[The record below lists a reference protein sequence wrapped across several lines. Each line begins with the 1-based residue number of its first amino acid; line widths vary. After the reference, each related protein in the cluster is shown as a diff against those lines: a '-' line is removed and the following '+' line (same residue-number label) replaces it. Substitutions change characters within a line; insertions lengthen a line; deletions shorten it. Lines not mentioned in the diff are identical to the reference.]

1 MSETKLIYLSDVAPQ
16 SVDWLWYPYIPYGKI
31 TIMHGDGGEGK
42 TTLALNLAAILS
54 KGDELPRNNF
64 DEMKSTTEPITVI
77 YQTAEDGLADTIKPR
92 LLAAGADCS
101 RIITIDET
109 KNVLSMTDERLEQT
123 IKATGARL
131 LILDPIQGY
140 LGANVD
146 INRANEVRPI
156 FSQLSRIAEENNCAV
171 LLIGHL
177 SKCRQKASY
186 RGLGSVDIV
195 AAARSVLMVGK
206 LPNDPEKRII
216 CHSKS
221 NLAQNGKSLNFKIL
235 NGKVEWGEFVSDIA
249 DEIFG
254 EIIAP
259 RSPKLNE
266 AKDII
271 LELLADGAKPSS
283 EIFSAFQGEFNI
295 GKRTVEQARTELKNE
310 HKIKIYKTKENW
322 VWELVKAG
330 ETNND
335 NQGILP

>member
-16 SVDWLWYPYIPYGKI
+16 SVEWLWYPYIPYGKI

-54 KGDELPRNNF
+54 RGEALPCNSYDDTNRL
-64 DEMKSTTEPITVI
+64 TEPINVI

-92 LLAAGADCS
+92 LLSAGADCS
-101 RIITIDET
+101 RIVTIDEL
-109 KNVLSMTDERLEQT
+109 KDPLSMTDERLEQA
-123 IKATGARL
+123 IKTTGARL

-156 FSQLSRIAEENNCAV
+156 FSRLGKIAEKYNCAI

-177 SKCRQKASY
+177 GKCKQKAAY

-206 LPNDPEKRII
+206 PPNDPAKRII

-221 NLAQNGKSLNFKIL
+221 NLAPSGQSLNFCISD
-235 NGKVEWGEFVSDIA
+235 GKVKWEEFVSTTA

-254 EIIAP
+254 EIYMRKNTKHNA
-259 RSPKLNE
+259 
-266 AKDII
+266 AKEII
-271 LELLADGAKPSS
+271 LDLLVDGSKLSDEICQIIEKEFDIKKHTVQNAGRELRADG
-283 EIFSAFQGEFNI
+283 
-295 GKRTVEQARTELKNE
+295 
-310 HKIKIYKTKENW
+310 KIEMIKTKENW
-322 VWELVKAG
+322 QWKLIQQDEAK
-330 ETNND
+330 
-335 NQGILP
+335 

>member
-16 SVDWLWYPYIPYGKI
+16 SVEWLWYPYIPYGKI

-54 KGDELPRNNF
+54 RGEVLPCAYDNIN
-64 DEMKSTTEPITVI
+64 SHIEPINVI

-109 KNVLSMTDERLEQT
+109 ENVLSMTDERLEQT
-123 IKATGARL
+123 IKTTGARL

-156 FSQLSRIAEENNCAV
+156 FSQLGNIAEKYNCAI

-177 SKCRQKASY
+177 GKCKQKAAY

-206 LPNDPEKRII
+206 PPNDPTKRII

-221 NLAQNGKSLNFKIL
+221 NLAPSGQSINFTISD
-235 NGKVEWGEFVSDIA
+235 GKVEWGEFVPIAA

-254 EIIAP
+254 EAYIA
-259 RSPKLNE
+259 RDTKVNE

-271 LELLADGAKPSS
+271 LELLTDGPKTANEMFSIVKE
-283 EIFSAFQGEFNI
+283 EIDI
-295 GKRTVEQARTELKNE
+295 GDRSIGTARTELRNE
-310 HKIKIYKTKENW
+310 EKIEIKKINGMF
-322 VWELVKAG
+322 VWRLKQLG
-330 ETNND
+330 EAK
-335 NQGILP
+335 

>member
-1 MSETKLIYLSDVAPQ
+1 MNETKLIYLSDVTPQ
-16 SVDWLWYPYIPYGKI
+16 SVEWLWYPYIPFGKI

-54 KGDELPRNNF
+54 RGEALPCNSYDNANWLT
-64 DEMKSTTEPITVI
+64 DPITVI

-109 KNVLSMTDERLEQT
+109 DNVLSMTDERIEKT

-156 FSQLSRIAEENNCAV
+156 FSQLGKIAEKYNCAI

-177 SKCRQKASY
+177 GKCKQKAAY

-206 LPNDPEKRII
+206 PPNDPAKRII

-221 NLAQNGKSLNFKIL
+221 NLAPMGQSLNFKIN
-235 NGKVEWGEFVSDIA
+235 NGKVEWGEFVTTMA

-254 EIIAP
+254 EICSS
-259 RSPKLNE
+259 RDTKVDE

-271 LELLADGAKPSS
+271 LEVLEDGPQLAT
-283 EIFSAFQGEFNI
+283 EVFNI
-295 GKRTVEQARTELKNE
+295 VKQEMNISLHCEQNL
-310 HKIKIYKTKENW
+310 
-322 VWELVKAG
+322 
-330 ETNND
+330 
-335 NQGILP
+335 

>member
-1 MSETKLIYLSDVAPQ
+1 MNNAKLIYLSDVTPQ
-16 SVDWLWYPYIPYGKI
+16 PVEWLWYPYIPIGKI

-54 KGDELPRNNF
+54 RGDKLPCCEYGNIY
-64 DEMKSTTEPITVI
+64 SPIEPITVI

-109 KNVLSMTDERLEQT
+109 ENVLSMSDERIEKT

-156 FSQLSRIAEENNCAV
+156 FSQLGNIAEKYNCAI

-177 SKCRQKASY
+177 GKCKQKAAY

-206 LPNDPEKRII
+206 PLNDPAKRII

-221 NLAQNGKSLNFKIL
+221 NLAPTGHSLKFSISD
-235 NGKVEWGEFVSDIA
+235 GKVEWGEFVSTVA

-254 EIIAP
+254 EVCIA
-259 RSPKLNE
+259 RDTKVNT

-271 LELLADGAKPSS
+271 LEHLTDGPQTANDMFAVIQQ
-283 EIFSAFQGEFNI
+283 EIKI
-295 GKRTVEQARTELKNE
+295 GNRSIETARTELRE
-310 HKIKIYKTKENW
+310 EGKIEIKKKDGVF
-322 VWELVKAG
+322 VWQLTQQG
-330 ETNND
+330 ESK
-335 NQGILP
+335 